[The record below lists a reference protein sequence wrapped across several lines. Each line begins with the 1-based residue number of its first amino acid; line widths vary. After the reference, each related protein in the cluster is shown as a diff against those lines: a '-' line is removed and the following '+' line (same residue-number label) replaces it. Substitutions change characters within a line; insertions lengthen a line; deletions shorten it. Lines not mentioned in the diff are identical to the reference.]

1 MKPSRPLIS
10 LVVVGLLAGACLGDD
25 ANRGTPSDGGSVV
38 ADLSRCPDPLVI
50 QTDWFPEAEHGS
62 LYQLT
67 RGEGE
72 IDPGSGVFRGPLG
85 YGDVDLTIEIRS
97 GGPYIG
103 DQPGTSLI
111 YSDDS
116 IFLGYVNTDEQI
128 ALYATQ
134 PTVAVVA
141 PLEKNPQMIM
151 FDPDTYAWD
160 SWDDVKASG
169 AVLNVFSG
177 GYYADYL
184 VGAGLVDADQVDPSH
199 NGSPGR
205 FIASNGEIA
214 QQGFATQEPYSY
226 EFDFTDWGRPVHFL
240 LIHDS
245 GWEIYSQ
252 VLAIRPDKLNDDARS
267 CLSAFVPIVQQAA
280 IDFQDDPG
288 PVNATILREV
298 IDLDSFWV
306 LSAAGLADS
315 VRTMDELGIVGNG
328 PNSTLG
334 DFDLARVEGVIDLA
348 REVGFDVADN
358 LEAGAI
364 VTNEFID
371 PTIGR

>member
-1 MKPSRPLIS
+1 MRTTPLIAVLALS
-10 LVVVGLLAGACLGDD
+10 LIAGACLGNDTASTD
-25 ANRGTPSDGGSVV
+25 PGQEPVG
-38 ADLSRCPDPLVI
+38 ADLGRCPDPLVI

-67 RGEGE
+67 RGVGD
-72 IDPGSGVFRGPLG
+72 IDPETGAFRGPLG
-85 YGDVDLTIEIRS
+85 YGDTPLTIEIRS

-103 DQPGTSLI
+103 NQPGTSLL
-111 YSDDS
+111 YTDDS

-128 ALYATQ
+128 ALYDSR
-134 PTVAVVA
+134 PTLAVVA
-141 PLEKNPQMIM
+141 PLEKNPQIIM
-151 FDPDTYAWD
+151 FDPETYPWE

-169 AVLNVFSG
+169 AVLNVYG
-177 GYYADYL
+177 GQYYADYL
-184 VGAGLVDADQVDPSH
+184 VGAGIVDAAQIDPSYT
-199 NGSPGR
+199 GSPAR
-205 FIASNGEIA
+205 FISENGAIA

-226 EFDFTDWGRPVHFL
+226 EFDFAEWGRPVDFL

-252 VLAIRPDKLNDDARS
+252 VLAIRPDKLDADARS
-267 CLSAFVPIVQQAA
+267 CLAAFVPIVQQAA

-288 PVNATILREV
+288 PVNATILAEV

-306 LSAAGLADS
+306 LSDAGLANS
-315 VRTMDELGIVGNG
+315 VAQMDALGIVANG
-328 PNSTLG
+328 PNATLG
-334 DFDLARVEGVIDLA
+334 DFDLDRVNRVIELA
-348 REVGFDVADN
+348 RQAGIDVADD